1 MHSGTSLVI
10 GLCEKP
16 NLPGGASFSTI
27 ASLLL
32 SSDGL
37 NFRRLTYCVI
47 PYLINGSSFLGGFSF
62 CAG

>member
-47 PYLINGSSFLGGFSF
+47 PESGRIVAETGI
-62 CAG
+62 

>member
-47 PYLINGSSFLGGFSF
+47 PLKLLFFSKSVT
-62 CAG
+62 A